1 LIEQILQSQ
10 IGTTKVDEIEV
21 HTTEDGRFCY
31 STSDQYDEYFHINFG
46 EKLIKNDP
54 KASYCGIF
62 DAGSTVRAI
71 IYSGEQSKNKNAGAI
86 AKAISEILGGSG
98 GGNTR
103 FAQGGGKDKSKKDEA
118 IKKAKSMALE

>member
-1 LIEQILQSQ
+1 MQSQ

-21 HTTEDGRFCY
+21 HTTEDGRFY
-31 STSDQYDEYFHINFG
+31 STTSEQYDEYFHINFG

-62 DAGSTVRAI
+62 DVDSKVRAI
-71 IYSGEQSKNKNAGAI
+71 IYSGEQSKNKNAGTI
-86 AKAISEILGGSG
+86 AKEISKILGGSG
-98 GGNTR
+98 GGNAR

-118 IKKAKSMALE
+118 VKKAKSMVLD